1 MRDLDNAGAAALDDG
16 GLSSLEKLIARHR
29 EEASGPMPQA
39 QPEKLP
45 AKVYGV
51 MAVTTALTFATL
63 MTGYQL
69 LFPPHQIFA

>member
-1 MRDLDNAGAAALDDG
+1 MRDPDNAGAAALDDG
-16 GLSSLEKLIARHR
+16 GLSSLEKLIARR
-29 EEASGPMPQA
+29 RGEAPGPMPKA

-69 LFPPHQIFA
+69 FFPPHQIFA

>member
-1 MRDLDNAGAAALDDG
+1 MRDGDTITVAARDDVN
-16 GLSSLEKLIARHR
+16 LSLERLIAMRR
-29 EEASGPMPQA
+29 AEASAPAPRA
-39 QPEKLP
+39 EPEKLP

-63 MTGYQL
+63 MTGFQL